1 MSYIGDDLIT
11 PFQIEG
17 MSVRGRVA
25 RLGPLVNEVLTR
37 HNYKEPVSVLLGEA
51 LTLAALLGSALKFN
65 GRLTLQTKGD
75 GPVSMLV
82 ADYEAPGKLRGYAH
96 TDEDALETAI
106 AEGRLTSADLV
117 GSGYLAMTIDQGP
130 DMERYQGIVELD
142 PRGLAECAHAYFA
155 QSEQIATS
163 IRLAVA
169 PLFDRDAEGHGQTEW
184 RAGAIMI
191 QHLARDG
198 GLTGHKEDE
207 EAEQPLTQEEKD
219 WEHAAV
225 LLDTVED
232 HELLDPQVTPDR
244 LLFRL
249 YHEDGVRVYPP
260 HEVAFGCRCSAE
272 RMEEVLKR
280 FDDADIDEMTVDGAI
295 ETRCEFCAQVYH
307 FDPEALKKAG
317 KEEAE

>member
-1 MSYIGDDLIT
+1 MSYTGDDLIT

-37 HNYKEPVSVLLGEA
+37 HAYEEPVSVLLGEA
-51 LTLAALLGSALKFN
+51 LTLAAMLGTALKFD
-65 GRLTLQTKGD
+65 GRFTLQTKGD

-82 ADYEAPGKLRGYAH
+82 ADYEAPGRLRGYAH
-96 TDEDALETAI
+96 VDEAGLKAAMEA
-106 AEGRLTSADLV
+106 GQVSAGELM
-117 GSGYLAMTIDQGP
+117 GKGYLAMTIDQGK

-142 PRGLAECAHAYFA
+142 ARGLAECAHAYFA
-155 QSEQIATS
+155 SSEQIATS

-169 PLFDRDAEGHGQTEW
+169 PLFDRDEEGRGQTQW
-184 RAGAIMI
+184 RAGAVMI

-198 GLTGHKEDE
+198 GITGHREGE
-207 EAEQPLTQEEKD
+207 EEELPLTQEEKD
-219 WEHAAV
+219 WEHAAI

-232 HELLDPQVTPDR
+232 HELLDPAVTPER

-260 HEVAFGCRCSAE
+260 HEVAFGCRCSHE
-272 RMEEVLKR
+272 RMEDVLKR
-280 FDDADIDEMTVDGAI
+280 FSDDDIDEMAVDGAI
-295 ETRCEFCAQVYH
+295 ETRCEFCNQSYQ
-307 FDPEALKKAG
+307 FDPAELKRL
-317 KEEAE
+317 KEM